1 MPLFIVRNDI
11 TKMKVDAIV
20 NAANSTLL
28 GGGGVDGA
36 IHRAAGIELLREC
49 EKLGGCE
56 TGDAKI
62 TKGYNLLSKYV
73 IHTVGPIW
81 YGGAHNE
88 EKLLA
93 SCYEKSLLIAKE
105 HKLSSIAFPLIS
117 TGAYNYP
124 KDKAVKV
131 AINVIRSFLL
141 ENDIDIYLVVFDKNS
156 LKISSKLFNDIK
168 EYIDEEYVEEV
179 EFLYSRK
186 IDLCEANYI
195 EEENLK
201 DLLDKVD
208 ESFTEMLLRKIDEK
222 GITDSE
228 CYKKANID
236 RKLFSKIRCNV
247 NYKPKKTTA
256 IALAI
261 GLELNLD
268 ETIELLSKA
277 GFALSNSSK
286 FDIIIKYFIEQK
298 NYDINEINCALF
310 EFDQVLLGV

>member
-62 TKGYNLLSKYV
+62 TNAYNLPSKHV

-81 YGGAHNE
+81 HGGTHNE

-105 HKLSSIAFPLIS
+105 KKLSSIAFPLIS

-131 AINVIRSFLL
+131 AVNVISSFLL
-141 ENDIDIYLVVFDKNS
+141 ENDMDIYLVVFDKNS

-168 EYIDEEYVEEV
+168 EYISY
-179 EFLYSRK
+179 
-186 IDLCEANYI
+186 
-195 EEENLK
+195 
-201 DLLDKVD
+201 
-208 ESFTEMLLRKIDEK
+208 
-222 GITDSE
+222 
-228 CYKKANID
+228 
-236 RKLFSKIRCNV
+236 
-247 NYKPKKTTA
+247 
-256 IALAI
+256 
-261 GLELNLD
+261 
-268 ETIELLSKA
+268 
-277 GFALSNSSK
+277 
-286 FDIIIKYFIEQK
+286 
-298 NYDINEINCALF
+298 
-310 EFDQVLLGV
+310 